1 MQRYFSWDKQW
12 ISKTVLALLTL
23 TASLNGATFDVNTPA
38 TLTAAL
44 NTSQNGDIINF
55 TDNITITTA
64 VPIVN
69 KNLTINGN
77 GKFLDGSNTQRGFLV
92 YSGTVS
98 INDLIIQNTLAKGG
112 NGGAAVPGRQG
123 GGGAGLGGGL
133 FVNNLANVT
142 ITNVSFNNTQAQG
155 GTAGTGATT
164 NLGAG
169 GGGGGGMG
177 GNGGIPGSGPATRT
191 GGGGGGVLA
200 GANGGN
206 GTASGGGNG
215 GGIGGGPGS
224 VNDFSPG
231 SDGGINSGGGGAFA
245 DPAATTN
252 SYGGNGGDLGGG
264 GGGGAGAQTSPGAG
278 VGGNGAFGGGG
289 GGGGSYGSFLT
300 ADAGSGGFGG
310 GRAASSSSTFA
321 TSGFGVA
328 NSYPSLDAANGASI
342 GGAVFVREGGVLSVA
357 GNHSQVNG
365 VAVSVDINPGIAG
378 GYFIQGNNS
387 ITFSPPSG
395 SLQVIND
402 LISDQSGVTGGIV
415 TSPGVGGINKNGQ
428 GRLELPNANDYTG
441 ITSINDGVLL
451 MGNIGSL
458 GTGIKALN
466 GGTLQLGAAFNL
478 TNVVVTGA
486 NSAIDTNGF
495 NINSVNP
502 ITGSGALT
510 KTGAGTL
517 ITAQTNTYSGDTIIN
532 GGTLQIGAGASTG
545 SVAGNIVNNANLILN
560 RSDNL
565 TLSNQISGNGTFTKQ
580 GSNTLTLTADNPFT
594 GTTVIPAGVLNLG
607 VGGSTGSIEG
617 DIVNNGT
624 VNFNRTTDLT
634 YNGNMSGSGAL
645 NKLGPNTLILTGNNT
660 QTLGTNVSGGTLQV
674 NADNNLGALSKAV
687 AIDNATLKVGQ
698 SFSFNPTR
706 NLNVGSTG
714 VAIDTNGFDLT
725 IPSTIDMGNPA
736 ILNKV
741 GAGTLNI
748 TGNNLLSTIGQ
759 VLVNGGELKVNGA
772 IGGNVT
778 VNSGGRLSGNGTV
791 TDTGRNLIINS
802 GATIAPGNSIG
813 ALTVLGNYTQNAGST
828 YEVEVDNTTA
838 DLIDITGTATING
851 GTVNVTPLQEITN
864 TQPYVILH
872 ADGGVT
878 GTYNAL
884 TLANSFYTGQLFYDP
899 LNVYLTLVKNVL
911 SGAETYNEIAVQNQL
926 NALTTAPADVE
937 TVFSSLMSLPLNQYR
952 KALNQLSGAQYAHL
966 IQIAQLSTERFVQN
980 VYNAVRTRTFDWG
993 CANEIDPCSLG
1004 IRTWVDAEI
1013 GRAFQ
1018 KGDYQASGYNL
1029 DNYSIYAGLEK
1040 VLSNSLTV
1048 GAVFDYERDHVNFN
1062 LKGHAKSNMFEGG
1075 LYAVYKTPKF
1085 YLFSDLGIG
1094 YRQYRV
1100 LRHVEV
1106 AAVDFKARSK
1116 PSLIQA
1122 IWYNEAG
1129 LNIRCTD
1136 CLVFQPFLG
1145 VELGRFHRKH
1155 VKERN
1160 AGSFD
1165 LSIDDQTRTSVSSLA
1180 GLHMYTM
1187 LPYGIQA
1194 GIDIGWRHR
1203 FNFLRD
1209 RFHAHFADF
1218 GTDFSIIGPKRQR
1231 DSFEGSI
1238 NFVQNITDNVR
1249 IFADVYGERAKRY
1262 STYGFNGG
1270 FSIDW

>member
-1 MQRYFSWDKQW
+1 
-12 ISKTVLALLTL
+12 LA
-23 TASLNGATFDVNTPA
+23 
-38 TLTAAL
+38 
-44 NTSQNGDIINF
+44 
-55 TDNITITTA
+55 
-64 VPIVN
+64 
-69 KNLTINGN
+69 
-77 GKFLDGSNTQRGFLV
+77 
-92 YSGTVS
+92 
-98 INDLIIQNTLAKGG
+98 
-112 NGGAAVPGRQG
+112 
-123 GGGAGLGGGL
+123 
-133 FVNNLANVT
+133 
-142 ITNVSFNNTQAQG
+142 
-155 GTAGTGATT
+155 
-164 NLGAG
+164 
-169 GGGGGGMG
+169 
-177 GNGGIPGSGPATRT
+177 
-191 GGGGGGVLA
+191 
-200 GANGGN
+200 
-206 GTASGGGNG
+206 
-215 GGIGGGPGS
+215 
-224 VNDFSPG
+224 
-231 SDGGINSGGGGAFA
+231 
-245 DPAATTN
+245 
-252 SYGGNGGDLGGG
+252 
-264 GGGGAGAQTSPGAG
+264 
-278 VGGNGAFGGGG
+278 
-289 GGGGSYGSFLT
+289 
-300 ADAGSGGFGG
+300 
-310 GRAASSSSTFA
+310 
-321 TSGFGVA
+321 
-328 NSYPSLDAANGASI
+328 
-342 GGAVFVREGGVLSVA
+342 
-357 GNHSQVNG
+357 
-365 VAVSVDINPGIAG
+365 VAVGPNPGIGA
-378 GYFIQGNNS
+378 GYFIQGDSS
-387 ITFSPPSG
+387 ITFSPASG
-395 SLQVIND
+395 NVQVIND
-402 LISDQSGVTGGIV
+402 LIADQNSAAGIGVVFTPGTGNI
-415 TSPGVGGINKNGQ
+415 IKNGQ
-428 GRLELPNANDYTG
+428 GRLELPNANSFSGTAN
-441 ITSINDGVLL
+441 INEGVLL
-451 MGNIGSL
+451 MGNINSL
-458 GTGIKALN
+458 GSATKALN
-466 GGTLQLGAAFNL
+466 GGTLQLGSAFNL
-478 TNVVVTGA
+478 SGVVVSGVG
-486 NSAIDTNGF
+486 SAIDTNGF
-495 NINSVNP
+495 DINAIGP
-502 ITGSGALT
+502 ITGSGSLT
-510 KTGAGTL
+510 KVGAGTL
-517 ITAQTNTYSGDTIIN
+517 LTTDTNTYGGDTIIN
-532 GGTLQIGAGASTG
+532 GGTLQIGNNGFTG

-560 RSDNL
+560 RLDDI
-565 TLSNQISGNGTFTKQ
+565 TLPNQISGVGTFTKQ
-580 GSNTLTLTADNPFT
+580 GANTLTLTADNSFT
-594 GTTVIPAGVLNLG
+594 GTTVVPAGVLNLG
-607 VGGSTGSIEG
+607 SGGATGSIAG

-634 YNGNMSGSGAL
+634 YNGNMSGSGIL
-645 NKLGPNTLILTGNNT
+645 NKLGSNTLILTGNNT
-660 QTLGTNVSGGTLQV
+660 QALGTNVSGGTLQV

-687 AIDNATLKVGQ
+687 AIDNATLKAGQ

-725 IPSTIDMGNPA
+725 IPSIIDLGNTA
-736 ILNKV
+736 TLNKT
-741 GAGTLNI
+741 GGGTLNV
-748 TGNNLLSTIGQ
+748 TGDNLLTTIGQ
-759 VLVNGGELKVNGA
+759 VLVSAGELKVNGA

-791 TDTGRNLIINS
+791 TNTGRDLIIES

-813 ALTVLGNYTQNAGST
+813 TLTVLGNYTQNAGSI

-838 DLIDITGTATING
+838 DLIDISGTAAING
-851 GTVNVTPLQEITN
+851 GTVSVIPLEDITN

-878 GTYNAL
+878 GTYSAL
-884 TLANSFYTGQLFYDP
+884 ALANSLYTGQLLYDP
-899 LNVYLTLVKNVL
+899 LNVYLTLMKNVL

-926 NALTTAPADVE
+926 NGLTTAPADVDA
-937 TVFSSLMSLPLNQYR
+937 VFSSLMSLPLNQYR

-1004 IRTWVDAEI
+1004 IRTWVDAEV

-1029 DNYSIYAGLEK
+1029 NNYSIYAGLEK

-1048 GAVFDYERDHVNFN
+1048 GAVFDYERDHVHFN
-1062 LKGHAKSNMFEGG
+1062 LNGHAKSNAFEGG
-1075 LYAVYKTPKF
+1075 LYAIYKSPKF

-1100 LRHVEV
+1100 RRHVEF

-1180 GLHMYTM
+1180 GLHIYTM

-1194 GIDIGWRHR
+1194 GVDIGWRHR

-1209 RFHAHFADF
+1209 RFHAHFAGF